1 MFKRLIALAFLIVS
15 LSSCSK
21 GHGNLLQSEE
31 LDVYFEFQEDE
42 QLASSLGRF
51 WKDKGF
57 LGSSKQSIRLT
68 KDDEYYFVQLIA
80 SQPNNVENI
89 PFQEMK
95 LLMDLQNEL
104 DTTVFKEAGTVQI
117 ILCNNE
123 FKPLYNI
130 NH

>member
-1 MFKRLIALAFLIVS
+1 MLKYLIAAAFSILF

-21 GHGNLLQSEE
+21 GHGNLLQSEK
-31 LDVYFEFQEDE
+31 LDVYYEFQEDE
-42 QLASSLGRF
+42 KLASSLGHF
-51 WKDKGF
+51 WKSKGL

-68 KDDEYYFVQLIA
+68 KDDEYYFVQLI
-80 SQPNNVENI
+80 SSDPKNVENI

-104 DTTVFKEAGTVQI
+104 DTTVFKEAGSVQI

-123 FKPLYNI
+123 FKPLHNI